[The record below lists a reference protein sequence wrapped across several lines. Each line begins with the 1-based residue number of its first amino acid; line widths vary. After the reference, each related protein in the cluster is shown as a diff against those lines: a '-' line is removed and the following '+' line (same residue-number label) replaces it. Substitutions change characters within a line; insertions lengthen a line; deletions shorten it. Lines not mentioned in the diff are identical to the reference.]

1 MNANI
6 DTTSLI
12 LFSFFTLYFAF
23 RHLSQIR
30 EIKTQ
35 QFLIIA
41 QFVACII
48 FITSQILLLN
58 DIINIFRFE
67 YIFKIIITIILAINL
82 THISLIA
89 MNIPTKKKIK
99 TLWRVPLTG
108 LFAGMYFELKYIPF
122 ICLGYFVLCFV
133 VLWGERVKY
142 RYLLSK
148 LLLFIPAMMGIFY
161 ISMNY
166 LASLNILLLWVLGS
180 CSFVMTASSIN
191 SYFKLEDKVE

>member
-23 RHLSQIR
+23 RHMSQIR

-35 QFLIIA
+35 QFLIIV

-48 FITSQILLLN
+48 FITSELLLLN
-58 DIINIFRFE
+58 DIINILRFE
-67 YIFKIIITIILAINL
+67 YIFKVIVTTILAINL
-82 THISLIA
+82 THISLIV

-99 TLWRVPLTG
+99 TLWRIPLTG
-108 LFAGMYFELKYIPF
+108 LLAGMYFEFKYIPL
-122 ICLGYFVLCFV
+122 ICLGYLALCFV

-161 ISMNY
+161 ISMNL
-166 LASLNILLLWVLGS
+166 LASLNILLLWILGS